1 MKRAT
6 GRSLLAESSSRRW
19 LVCWSTLFGSVAI
32 LPGCGPPRATVTG
45 TITWEGQAVPQAD
58 LLFEDATGKV
68 TISGRS
74 DDQGNYFLN
83 YLDRRGMPAGNYQV
97 TITHYTLPKRKPL
110 PKGEEGEALRSD
122 GRKLEQHR
130 FRFDVQVQSGSNT
143 IHFALEKGQRLP
155 PQPSDH

>member
-6 GRSLLAESSSRRW
+6 WRSLLAQSRSWRW
-19 LVCWSTLFGSVAI
+19 LVYWSTLLGSVAI

-58 LLFEDATGKV
+58 LLFEDTSGKIA
-68 TISGRS
+68 ISGRS

-97 TITHYTLPKRKPL
+97 TINHYTLPKRKPL
-110 PKGEEGEALRSD
+110 PKGEEGAALRGD
-122 GRKLEQHR
+122 LHKLEQHR
-130 FRFDVQVQSGSNT
+130 FRFDVQVQPGSNT
-143 IHFALEKGQRLP
+143 IHFALEKGQPLP
-155 PQPSDH
+155 PQSYQ